1 MTSPQDLEQNP
12 EQTPR
17 PASYFPPP
25 GARTDY
31 YRDPRFKSPLLAG
44 FLSLMPGVGQVFL
57 GYTRLGF
64 VHGVTAAT
72 LICLMSTN
80 RLGPLEPLVG
90 VFVAFFWLYNLVD
103 AYRRATLLN
112 EAITR
117 METPQQLSDGFDSVS
132 SEARIAAGGILIVAG
147 TLALLN
153 LRFGISMEWL
163 ERWWPAGLVL
173 MGLYLVLRAVKDRIS
188 QANSAQG

>member
-12 EQTPR
+12 DLAPKAA
-17 PASYFPPP
+17 PYLLPP
-25 GARTDY
+25 GARPDF
-31 YRDPRFKSPLLAG
+31 YRDPRFKSPLFTA

-64 VHGVTAAT
+64 AHGVTAAT

-80 RLGPLEPLVG
+80 RLGAWEPLVG
-90 VFVAFFWLYNLVD
+90 VFMVFFWLYNLVD

-112 EAITR
+112 EAIAR
-117 METPQQLSDGFDSVS
+117 METPRLPDGF
-132 SEARIAAGGILIVAG
+132 EALSPGARMAAGGVLIVAG

-163 ERWWPAGLVL
+163 NRWWPAGLVL
-173 MGLYLVLRAVKDRIS
+173 MGLYLLLRAVKDRVS
-188 QANSAQG
+188 QPDSPRG

>member
-1 MTSPQDLEQNP
+1 MTSPQDLEKNP
-12 EQTPR
+12 EQTPKAA
-17 PASYFPPP
+17 PYLLPP
-25 GARTDY
+25 GVRPDY

-44 FLSLMPGVGQVFL
+44 FLSLMPGVGQVYL

-90 VFVAFFWLYNLVD
+90 VFMVFFWLYNLVD
-103 AYRRATLLN
+103 AHRRAVLLN
-112 EAITR
+112 EAITN
-117 METPQQLSDGFDSVS
+117 METPQLPDGLQAVS
-132 SEARIAAGGILIVAG
+132 FQGRVAAGGLLIVAG

-153 LRFGISMEWL
+153 LRFGISMDWL
-163 ERWWPAGLVL
+163 GRWWPAGLVL
-173 MGLYLVLRAVKDRIS
+173 LGLYLVIRAIKDQTS
-188 QANSAQG
+188 KKDATQG

>member
-1 MTSPQDLEQNP
+1 MTSPQDLEPNP
-12 EQTPR
+12 EQAPK
-17 PASYFPPP
+17 PAPYLLPP
-25 GARTDY
+25 GARPDY
-31 YRDPRFKSPLLAG
+31 YRDPRFKSPLFAA

-90 VFVAFFWLYNLVD
+90 VFMVFFWLYNLVD

-117 METPQQLSDGFDSVS
+117 LETPQLPDGFGSVS
-132 SEARIAAGGILIVAG
+132 SGARIAAGGILIVAG

-163 ERWWPAGLVL
+163 DRWWPAGLVL
-173 MGLYLVLRAVKDRIS
+173 MGLYLVIRAIKDRTPQS
-188 QANSAQG
+188 